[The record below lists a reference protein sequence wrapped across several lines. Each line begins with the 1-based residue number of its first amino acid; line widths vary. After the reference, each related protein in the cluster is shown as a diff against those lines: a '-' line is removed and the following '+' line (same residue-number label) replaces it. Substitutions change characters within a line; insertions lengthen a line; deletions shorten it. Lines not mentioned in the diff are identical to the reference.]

1 MDFVINDLEL
11 NKSFT
16 FKIHPDLTV
25 KQERYYCV
33 MQNPFNPEYDT
44 KVING
49 GTVQIMQNKIRRRYN
64 NLKKINLKEK
74 R

>member
-11 NKSFT
+11 EKSFT

-25 KQERYYCV
+25 KKESYYCV
-33 MQNPFNPEYDT
+33 MQNPFNKNYDT
-44 KVING
+44 KIING
-49 GTVQIMQNKIRRRYN
+49 SSIRTVQNKIRRRYK
-64 NLKKINLKEK
+64 NLKMKEK